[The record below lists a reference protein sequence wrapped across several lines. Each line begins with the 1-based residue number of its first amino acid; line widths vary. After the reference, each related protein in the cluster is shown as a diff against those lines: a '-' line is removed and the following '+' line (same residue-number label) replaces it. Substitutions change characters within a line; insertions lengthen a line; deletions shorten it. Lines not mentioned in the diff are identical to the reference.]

1 MSLSTKKNTTRS
13 LDRSLQR
20 LEERHRNTLRDL
32 DSIGLVL
39 RGTIAKRMTRCGK
52 PTCACHADPPAL
64 HGPYYLWTRK
74 VAAKTVTRGLT
85 PEQAARLQGWSR
97 NMRQLDS
104 LVRKLQKLGLRA
116 ADAVTGSS

>member
-1 MSLSTKKNTTRS
+1 MRPSTKTTTSS

-20 LEERHRNTLRDL
+20 LEERHRNLLREF

-52 PTCACHADPPAL
+52 PICACHADPPAL

-74 VAAKTVTRGLT
+74 VAAKTVTQRLT

-104 LVRKLQKLGLRA
+104 LVGKLQELGLRA
-116 ADAVTGSS
+116 ADALTSSS

>member
-1 MSLSTKKNTTRS
+1 M
-13 LDRSLQR
+13 
-20 LEERHRNTLRDL
+20 LREF

-52 PTCACHADPPAL
+52 PTCACRAKPPAL

-74 VAAKTVTRGLT
+74 VKAKTVNERLT
-85 PEQAARLQGWSR
+85 AEQAELLQGWSR

-104 LVRKLQKLGLRA
+104 LVQKLQELGLRA
-116 ADAVTGSS
+116 AEAVKEAS

>member
-1 MSLSTKKNTTRS
+1 MSPSTKNTTTS

-20 LEERHRNTLRDL
+20 LEERHRNMLRDL
-32 DSIGLVL
+32 DSIGIVL
-39 RGTIAKRMTRCGK
+39 RGTIAKRMNRCGK
-52 PTCACHADPPAL
+52 PICACHADPPAL

-74 VAAKTVTRGLT
+74 VAAKTVTESLT

-104 LVRKLQKLGLRA
+104 LVRKLQELGLRA
-116 ADAVTGSS
+116 AEAVTAAS